1 MAQHQT
7 HIPADMNGVME
18 IFWDPC
24 APQKC
29 IKGIIQTPEMY
40 NDLVITGFTLQ

>member
-1 MAQHQT
+1 MFEANVKSRGAVSEEFMAQHQT
-7 HIPADMNGVME
+7 HVPADMNGVME

-29 IKGIIQTPEMY
+29 IKGII
-40 NDLVITGFTLQ
+40 